1 VAEREEPE
9 RGITGHL
16 VRGLGSSTRQNALAY
31 GYSIAMTGAFGMLA
45 AVDRSPHVV
54 DIFLFALGGAS
65 TFTVANVVV
74 TRGFR
79 IDVSEEPPIV
89 LALGTSFGF
98 FSIAGALGVSAL
110 LAWALHGW
118 LAWLVAPFAASAV
131 YLALTAGELLLARKV
146 RDVAGIERLE
156 ER

>member
-1 VAEREEPE
+1 VAEREEQE

-31 GYSIAMTGAFGMLA
+31 GYSLALTGAFGMLT

-74 TRGFR
+74 TRGFKIR
-79 IDVSEEPPIV
+79 VAEEPPVV
-89 LALGTSFGF
+89 LALGTSLGF
-98 FSIAGALGVSAL
+98 FSIAGALGVTAL
-110 LAWALHGW
+110 LAWTLHGW
-118 LAWLVAPFAASAV
+118 LAWLVGPFAASAV
-131 YLALTAGELLLARKV
+131 YLALTAVELTLARKV
-146 RDVAGIERLE
+146 REVVGIERLE